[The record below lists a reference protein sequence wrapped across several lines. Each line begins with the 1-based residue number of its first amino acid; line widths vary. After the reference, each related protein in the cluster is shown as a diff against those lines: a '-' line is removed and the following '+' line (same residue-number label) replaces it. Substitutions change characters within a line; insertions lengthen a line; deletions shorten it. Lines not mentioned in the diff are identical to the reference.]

1 MTWKIANVINFFR
14 GCEPRNEDDSFL
26 ITTAQNELALCR
38 EFGFRSTVLLQF
50 DALEMPDYR
59 ELCRQHADEIEVG
72 LWLEIVEPLCQR
84 AGLPWRGRYPWD
96 WKIDCNI
103 TVAYTQEERRKLAD
117 EAFEGFRDYF
127 GYYPKVAGCWIID
140 AFTLDYINKKY
151 GLDAFCICRDQYGTD
166 GMTLWGGVYNGGY
179 YPSKTNLIMPAV
191 HKENQIDLP
200 VFRMLG
206 PDPIYQYDEGLGSP
220 EERQGVVTLE
230 PVYPFGG
237 GSENWVDNYFNE
249 NYGREPLSHA
259 YAQFGQE
266 NSFGWDSIGQPL
278 KMQLKKLRA
287 KVDAGEI
294 EALTLG
300 ETGRRFSQRYAETP
314 PNSILTLNDGR
325 EEENKSLWYWSKRY
339 RINILKNGQDEV
351 WVRDLQLYDDGFCQ
365 EYLNSVCRADRCSAF
380 ALPMVD
386 GFRFSKDNVRAGLY
400 PTVNGERIKAS
411 RFTCEKI
418 GESALRLD
426 CGSIIFTLRED
437 RLEITLPAGGVLDF
451 VFADVPRLPYR
462 EHGEKEMNMAFADF
476 TGEEYRYAVRLD
488 RGCFAGE
495 DRPAV
500 KEEKG
505 KVIFDFR
512 S

>member
-1 MTWKIANVINFFR
+1 MVWKIANIINFFR
-14 GCEPRNEDDSFL
+14 GCEPRTEDDSYL
-26 ITTAQNELALCR
+26 ITTAENELALCR

-50 DALEMPDYR
+50 DALEMPAYR
-59 ELCRQHADEIEVG
+59 TLCREYADEIEVG

-84 AGLPWRGRYPWD
+84 AGLAWRGRYPWD

-103 TVAYTQEERRKLAD
+103 TVAYTQEERMRLAD
-117 EAFEGFRDYF
+117 EAFEGFREHF

-179 YPSKTNLIMPAV
+179 YPSQSNLIMPAV
-191 HKENQIDLP
+191 HQENQIDLP

-206 PDPIYQYDEGLGSP
+206 PDPIYQYDMGLGSP

-230 PVYPFGG
+230 PVYQYGG
-237 GSENWVDNYFNE
+237 GSEHWVDNYLKE

-266 NSFGWDSIGQPL
+266 NSFGWDGIGQPL
-278 KMQLKKLRA
+278 RMQLKKLRT

-300 ETGRRFSQRYAETP
+300 ETGRRFSALYHETP
-314 PNSILTLNDGR
+314 ANSILTLTDDRG
-325 EEENKSLWYWSKRY
+325 EGYQSLWFWSKRY
-339 RINILKNGQDEV
+339 RVNILKNGRNEV
-351 WVRDLQLYDDGFCQ
+351 WIRDLQLYDDGFGQ
-365 EYLNSVCRADRCSAF
+365 EYLNTVCRADRCSAF
-380 ALPMVD
+380 ALPVVD

-400 PTVNGERIKAS
+400 PTVNGKRMKAS
-411 RFTCEKI
+411 RFACERI
-418 GESALRLD
+418 GDSALRLD
-426 CGSIIFTLRED
+426 CGNIIFTLRED
-437 RLEITLPAGGVLDF
+437 RLEIKLPERGKLDF
-451 VFADVPRLPYR
+451 VYADVPRLPYR
-462 EHGEKEMNMAFADF
+462 EHSEKEMKMAFADF
-476 TGEEYRYAVRLD
+476 TGDEYHYALRLAQ
-488 RGCFAGE
+488 GCFVGD

-500 KEEKG
+500 KEENG